1 VRLTRRSFVRAAA
14 GSLLVPRAG
23 FAQSPAP
30 SMTAA
35 QVAERIRSNAG
46 MAWREKTIDGFKAGN
61 PETVVTGV
69 ATTVMATRRVLARAV
84 ELGRN
89 LIVTQEPVFYNAND
103 EPGNRASDA
112 NYLAKKAYV
121 EKHGLVVFRFA
132 DHWNAR
138 QPDPRVSAL
147 AHALSW
153 EGPGTNGVFAIR
165 EMTLSALAAHLR
177 ERLQIRGGLRTVGAP
192 DMRVRSALLLPGT
205 TDVPGVMARL
215 KDADVVV
222 AGEPREWEVVP
233 YILDTVTAQSDIR
246 NGREAG
252 ANKALLSVGRVVSEE
267 PGMKACAEWL
277 KTLLPEVP
285 VDAIPVGDPYWSPLA

>member
-1 VRLTRRSFVRAAA
+1 MRLTRRSFVQSAA
-14 GSLLVPRAG
+14 GALLLPGAG
-23 FAQSPAP
+23 MAQSPARP
-30 SMTAA
+30 VTAA
-35 QVAERIRSNAG
+35 QVAERIRANAG
-46 MAWREKTIDGFKAGN
+46 MAWREKTLDGFKAGN

-89 LIVTQEPVFYNAND
+89 LVVTQEPVFYNASD

-112 NYLAKKAYV
+112 IYLAKKAYI

-138 QPDPRVSAL
+138 QPDPRVTAL
-147 AHALSW
+147 ARALSW
-153 EGPGTNGVFAIR
+153 EGPGTNGVFAIP
-165 EMTLSALAAHLR
+165 EITLSALAAHLR

-192 DMRVRSALLLPGT
+192 GMRVRSALLLPGT
-205 TDVPGVMARL
+205 ADVPAVMARL

-233 YILDTVTAQSDIR
+233 YLLD
-246 NGREAG
+246 GREAG
-252 ANKALLSVGRVVSEE
+252 ANKALLSIGRVVSEQ